1 MIYMCPH
8 NAPTPITIILQDNC
22 VHIANPNQL
31 DSDQDGVGDVC
42 DNCKYAPNPQQRDVD
57 SDGVGDACDNCKFV
71 QNRLQ
76 LDHDADSL
84 GDLCDSDDDNDGI
97 CK

>member
-1 MIYMCPH
+1 MCTY
-8 NAPTPITIILQDNC
+8 NASTLLNIILQDNC
-22 VHIANPNQL
+22 MYNANPNQL

-57 SDGVGDACDNCKFV
+57 GDGVGDVCDNCKFV

-76 LDHDADSL
+76 LNNDDDSL
-84 GDLCDSDDDNDGI
+84 GDLCDIDDDNDGI
-97 CK
+97 SK